1 MYHRIVLKLSGE
13 SLAPDHENL
22 LAQVQANNSKPCS
35 FDPERVDK
43 VAKTIVALAERGV
56 QVGVVMGG
64 GNIWRGRFTD
74 EMNPVSADQMGML
87 ATIINAL
94 AVQDAILRQGV
105 KATVFTPQEM
115 TRFAEHY
122 RADRAIERMENGEI
136 VLLAGGSGNPFFT
149 TDTAA
154 ALRAVELKADA
165 VFKGTTV
172 DGVYDSD
179 PRKNPDARLIRD
191 ITYQEAIDRDLR
203 VMDPSAFQLCKE
215 QKLPEIRVFNMDD
228 LGNIQRVAQGEAIG
242 TRVHG

>member
-1 MYHRIVLKLSGE
+1 MYKRIVLKLSGE
-13 SLAPDHENL
+13 TLAPEKIPADKGASL
-22 LAQVQANNSKPCS
+22 T
-35 FDPERVDK
+35 FDAARVDR
-43 VAKTIVALAERGV
+43 AAAAIVKLHDLGV

-74 EMNPVSADQMGML
+74 AMNPVQADQMGML

-94 AVQDAILRQGV
+94 AVQDAILRQGR

-122 RADRAIERMENGEI
+122 RADRAVKCLEEGEI

-154 ALRAVELKADA
+154 SLRAAEIGADA

-179 PRKNPDARLIRD
+179 PRKNPDAKLIKD
-191 ITYQEAIDRDLR
+191 ISYQEAIDRGLK
-203 VMDPSAFQLCKE
+203 VMDTSAFQLCKE
-215 QKLPEIRVFNMDD
+215 QRIPCIRVFNMDD
-228 LGNIQRVAQGEAIG
+228 LENIIRVAQGEDIG
-242 TRVHG
+242 TVVHA

>member
-1 MYHRIVLKLSGE
+1 MIYKRIVLKLSGE
-13 SLAPDHENL
+13 TLAPEQIPADKSASL
-22 LAQVQANNSKPCS
+22 TFSA
-35 FDPERVDK
+35 DRVDRAAAAI
-43 VAKTIVALAERGV
+43 AKLHDLGV

-74 EMNPVSADQMGML
+74 EMNPVQADQMGML

-94 AVQDAILRQGV
+94 AVQDALIRMGR

-122 RADRAIERMENGEI
+122 RADRAIEKMNEGHI

-154 ALRAVELKADA
+154 SLRAAELKADA

-179 PRKNPDARLIRD
+179 PRKNPNAKLIRD
-191 ITYQEAIDRDLR
+191 ISYQEAIDKGLK
-203 VMDPSAFQLCKE
+203 VMDVSAFQLCKE
-215 QKLPEIRVFNMDD
+215 QKIPCIRVFNMDD
-228 LGNIQRVAQGEAIG
+228 LENIIRVAKGENIG
-242 TRVHG
+242 TQVHG

>member
-1 MYHRIVLKLSGE
+1 MYKRIVLKLSGE
-13 SLAPDHENL
+13 TLAPEKIPADKGASL
-22 LAQVQANNSKPCS
+22 T
-35 FDPERVDK
+35 FDAARVDR
-43 VAKTIVALAERGV
+43 AAAAIVKLHDLGV

-74 EMNPVSADQMGML
+74 AMNPVQADQMGML

-94 AVQDAILRQGV
+94 AVQDAILRQGR

-122 RADRAIERMENGEI
+122 RADRAVEKMEAGHI

-154 ALRAVELKADA
+154 ALRAAELGADA

-172 DGVYDSD
+172 NGVYDSD
-179 PRKNPDARLIRD
+179 PNKNPNAKFIPD
-191 ITYQEAIDRDLR
+191 ISYQQAIDLGIR

-215 QKLPEIRVFNMDD
+215 QRIPQIRIFNMDD
-228 LGNIQRVAQGEAIG
+228 LDNVLRVAQGEPIG
-242 TRVHG
+242 TVVHP

>member
-1 MYHRIVLKLSGE
+1 MYKRIILKLSGE
-13 SLAPDHENL
+13 TLAPEQIPADKSASLTFN
-22 LAQVQANNSKPCS
+22 A
-35 FDPERVDK
+35 ERVDRAAGAI
-43 VAKTIVALAERGV
+43 AKLHDLGV

-74 EMNPVSADQMGML
+74 EMNPVQADQMGML

-94 AVQDAILRQGV
+94 AVQDALIRLGR

-122 RADRAIERMENGEI
+122 RADRAIEKMEEGHI

-154 ALRAVELKADA
+154 SLRAAELKADA

-179 PRKNPDARLIRD
+179 PRKNPEAKLIKD
-191 ITYQEAIDRDLR
+191 ISYQEAIDKGLK
-203 VMDPSAFQLCKE
+203 VMDASAFQLCKE
-215 QKLPEIRVFNMDD
+215 QKIPCIRVFNMDE
-228 LGNIQRVAQGEAIG
+228 LENIIKVAQGEDIG
-242 TRVHG
+242 TVVHA

>member
-1 MYHRIVLKLSGE
+1 MYKRIVLKLSGE
-13 SLAPDHENL
+13 TLAPEQIPSDKGASLTFN
-22 LAQVQANNSKPCS
+22 A
-35 FDPERVDK
+35 ERVDR
-43 VAKTIVALAERGV
+43 AAAAIVKLHDLGV

-74 EMNPVSADQMGML
+74 AMNPVQADQMGML

-94 AVQDAILRQGV
+94 AVQDALIRLGR

-122 RADRAIERMENGEI
+122 RADRAVKCLEDGEI

-154 ALRAVELKADA
+154 SLRAAEIGADA

-179 PRKNPDARLIRD
+179 PRKNPDAKLIKD
-191 ITYQEAIDRDLR
+191 ISYQEAIDRGLK
-203 VMDPSAFQLCKE
+203 VMDASAFQLCKE
-215 QKLPEIRVFNMDD
+215 QKIPCIRVFNMDD
-228 LGNIQRVAQGEAIG
+228 LENIIRVAQGEDIG
-242 TRVHG
+242 TVVHA

>member
-1 MYHRIVLKLSGE
+1 MIYKRIVLKLSGE
-13 SLAPDHENL
+13 TLAPEQIPADKSASLTFN
-22 LAQVQANNSKPCS
+22 A
-35 FDPERVDK
+35 ERVDRAAAAI
-43 VAKTIVALAERGV
+43 AKLHDLGV

-74 EMNPVSADQMGML
+74 EMNPVQADQMGML

-94 AVQDAILRQGV
+94 AVQDALIRLGR

-122 RADRAIERMENGEI
+122 RADRAIEKMNEGHI

-154 ALRAVELKADA
+154 SLRAAELKADA

-179 PRKNPDARLIRD
+179 PRKNPNAKLIRD
-191 ITYQEAIDRDLR
+191 ISYQEAIDQNLK
-203 VMDPSAFQLCKE
+203 VMDASAFQLCKE
-215 QKLPEIRVFNMDD
+215 QKIPCIRVFNMDD
-228 LGNIQRVAQGEAIG
+228 LENIIRVAQGEAIG
-242 TRVHG
+242 TLVHA